1 MYVKKP
7 YSQKKQKIKDVL
19 LSLETLCVIKLRNL
33 KKKKPPGYDFRHD
46 KTFIG
51 IRATGQN
58 ARENSPFPS
67 LLRNLLLIQFVQ
79 ILT

>member
-33 KKKKPPGYDFRHD
+33 KKKNRQATILDM
-46 KTFIG
+46 
-51 IRATGQN
+51 IR
-58 ARENSPFPS
+58 
-67 LLRNLLLIQFVQ
+67 LLLASGLQVRTPGKTLHSHHCLETFC
-79 ILT
+79 